1 MFEWLYNI
9 FVSFVTM
16 VLAFF
21 GIDLKKKT
29 VTFAAATDDVM
40 TAGAIDA
47 IGAIG
52 AIDTKEATDATEEKT
67 Q

>member
-40 TAGAIDA
+40 AAGATEPKEAIEPIEPIEPIDA
-47 IGAIG
+47 
-52 AIDTKEATDATEEKT
+52 KE
-67 Q
+67 